1 MRLWICARHA
11 TTVIGLKVGIG
22 NEKTYPRSFVS
33 AFAHPIP
40 TAAIARPIAVIR
52 ILVRTAVAR
61 DDYCI
66 FVCACRSQR
75 GDALEPLSRSPPAVA
90 GA

>member
-11 TTVIGLKVGIG
+11 ITVIDLKVSIG
-22 NEKTYPRSFVS
+22 NEKNFPRNIFN

-40 TAAIARPIAVIR
+40 TAAIAHPITVIR

-66 FVCACRSQR
+66 FVCDGRSQR
-75 GDALEPLSRSPPAVA
+75 GDALEPLPRSPPAVA
-90 GA
+90 EA

>member
-1 MRLWICARHA
+1 MRLWICACHA

-22 NEKTYPRSFVS
+22 NEKTFPRSFFS

-40 TAAIARPIAVIR
+40 TAAITLPITVIR
-52 ILVRTAVAR
+52 ILVRPAVAR

-66 FVCACRSQR
+66 FVSDGRSRR
-75 GDALEPLSRSPPAVA
+75 GDALEPFPRNLPAIA

>member
-11 TTVIGLKVGIG
+11 TAIIGLKVGIG
-22 NEKTYPRSFVS
+22 DKKTFPWSFFS
-33 AFAHPIP
+33 AIAHPIP
-40 TAAIARPIAVIR
+40 TAPIARPITVIR
-52 ILVRTAVAR
+52 ILVRPAVAR

-66 FVCACRSQR
+66 FVSDGRSQR
-75 GDALEPLSRSPPAVA
+75 GDALEPVPWNPPAVA

>member
-1 MRLWICARHA
+1 MRLWIFACHA

-22 NEKTYPRSFVS
+22 NEKNLSNFFNAFVR
-33 AFAHPIP
+33 PIP
-40 TAAIARPIAVIR
+40 TAAIARPITVIR

-66 FVCACRSQR
+66 FVCDGCNQR
-75 GDALEPLSRSPPAVA
+75 GDTLEPLPRNLPAVA
-90 GA
+90 RA

>member
-22 NEKTYPRSFVS
+22 NEKTFPRSFFS

-40 TAAIARPIAVIR
+40 TAAIVRPITVIR
-52 ILVRTAVAR
+52 ILVRTAAAR
-61 DDYCI
+61 ADYRI
-66 FVCACRSQR
+66 FVCDGRSQR
-75 GDALEPLSRSPPAVA
+75 GDALEPLPREPPAVA

>member
-22 NEKTYPRSFVS
+22 NEKTFPRSFFN

-40 TAAIARPIAVIR
+40 TAAIARPTTVIR

-66 FVCACRSQR
+66 FVCDGRSQR
-75 GDALEPLSRSPPAVA
+75 GDALEPLPRSPPAVA